1 MISNFIT
8 WNANPEILPL
18 GPLSLRWYGILFAS
32 SFYFG
37 YLIFKKIF
45 KKEGHPLEL
54 LENLLVYLAFGTI
67 IGARLGH
74 VLFYSPAE
82 YFKDPV
88 SILKVWEG
96 GLASHGAAIGI
107 LIALYLFV
115 RKYKF
120 NYLWLLDRIAIV
132 IALSGV
138 CIRLG
143 NLMNSEI
150 FGVETSLPWGF
161 KFIRSS
167 EFSNLSV
174 ADIPACHPTQIY
186 EAFSYLLIFIFL
198 FLAYNKNLYI
208 KKRGRLFGIFL
219 ILLFSARFLIEFIK
233 NPQEN
238 FERTLPLDMGQ
249 LLSLPFIITGVI
261 LIIYSSY
268 QKANEQK
275 LV

>member
-1 MISNFIT
+1 MIFNFIT

-45 KKEGHPLEL
+45 RKEGHPLEL

-82 YFKDPV
+82 YFKDPL

-96 GLASHGAAIGI
+96 GLASHGAAVGI
-107 LIALYLFV
+107 LIALLLFV

-150 FGVETSLPWGF
+150 FGIETSLPWGF

-167 EFSNLSV
+167 EFANFPI
-174 ADIPACHPTQIY
+174 ADIPPCHPTQIY
-186 EAFSYLLIFIFL
+186 EALSYLLIFLFL
-198 FLAYNKNLYI
+198 FWAYNKNLFI
-208 KKRGRLFGIFL
+208 KYRGRLFGIFL
-219 ILLFSARFLIEFIK
+219 VLLFSARFLIEFIK

-249 LLSLPFIITGVI
+249 LLSIPFILIGIV
-261 LIIYSSY
+261 LIIISRFK
-268 QKANEQK
+268 KANEQN
-275 LV
+275 LI